1 MRIEMIYGL
10 VLVAALAHALWNS
23 IVKGSQDHLL
33 MLGAI
38 RSVGLLVGG
47 IVACFVP
54 LPAAASLP
62 FLLTAAAVHYVYYAC
77 MLNAYRLGDLGQVY
91 PISRGMAPLVVT
103 ILGIVIA
110 GEYLDGWKLAA
121 IFLISTGLLSLSF
134 SRGKPPSKAIAFA
147 IATGL
152 TIAGYTFLS
161 GLGIRLA
168 GSALSYIA
176 WLEIAAG
183 AGVVIAA
190 TVRRRSTAIEFARSH
205 WRIGMIAGML
215 SVGAY
220 GISLWAMTR
229 LPMAP
234 VAALRETSVIFA
246 SLIGVISLKEK
257 FSLPRFAAACSVA
270 VGIIVLTSPH
280 AA

>member
-1 MRIEMIYGL
+1 MIYGL

-134 SRGKPPSKAIAFA
+134 FTGKTAIQGNCLRHCYRLDDRGLYLSQRSGHSFGGVGTELYRMAGNSRRCGRRHCGHGPTSFHCHRICAIALADRNDSRHVVSGRLWDFPVGHDP
-147 IATGL
+147 IADG
-152 TIAGYTFLS
+152 S
-161 GLGIRLA
+161 GGCTARNKRDLCVA
-168 GSALSYIA
+168 D
-176 WLEIAAG
+176 
-183 AGVVIAA
+183 
-190 TVRRRSTAIEFARSH
+190 RRNQPER
-205 WRIGMIAGML
+205 
-215 SVGAY
+215 
-220 GISLWAMTR
+220 
-229 LPMAP
+229 
-234 VAALRETSVIFA
+234 
-246 SLIGVISLKEK
+246 KK

>member
-10 VLVAALAHALWNS
+10 VLMAALAHALWNS
-23 IVKGSQDHLL
+23 IVKGSRDHLL

-38 RSVGLLVGG
+38 RSVGLVIGG

-54 LPAAASLP
+54 LPTAASLP
-62 FLLTAAAVHYVYYAC
+62 FLLMAATVHYVYYAC
-77 MLNAYRLGDLGQVY
+77 MLNAYRLGDLSQVY

-103 ILGIVIA
+103 ILGIFIA
-110 GEYLDGWKLAA
+110 GEYLNGWKLSP
-121 IFLISTGLLSLSF
+121 ILLISAGLVSLSF
-134 SRGKPPSKAIAFA
+134 SRGKPPSGAVAFA

-152 TIAGYTFLS
+152 AIAGYTFLS

-176 WLEIAAG
+176 WLEITAG
-183 AGVVIAA
+183 SGIVIAA
-190 TVRRRSTAIEFARSH
+190 TVRRRSTIVEFTRSH
-205 WRIGMIAGML
+205 WQIGMMAGVL

-220 GISLWAMTR
+220 SISLWAMTR

-246 SLIGVISLKEK
+246 SLIGVFSLKEK
-257 FSLPRFAAACSVA
+257 FSLPRFAAACAVA
-270 VGIIVLTSPH
+270 IGIVVLTSPH